1 MEAKVSGQGAP
12 KVRLAKWEATLF
24 RFLFVIASW
33 TLVIG
38 TTSPDWWDYSFSSWL
53 EQGRLTKADDWL
65 WYAPKHQHES
75 EIRMPR
81 GKFHSI
87 STSSA
92 LNVDITIYLGGAG
105 GGCPQKSWRG
115 PFAIRYEQ
123 IRITEGND
131 WIRNWTWRVPWRS
144 SRRSKPSGS
153 RGILGIKI
161 SKIKS
166 HLKIN

>member
-81 GKFHSI
+81 GKFYSI
-87 STSSA
+87 SISST
-92 LNVDITIYLGGAG
+92 LNVDIF
-105 GGCPQKSWRG
+105 R
-115 PFAIRYEQ
+115 RYQRRLPSKVMERSVCNPVRTDSHHREEWLDSELDVTCAVKEFTSVKTL
-123 IRITEGND
+123 RI
-131 WIRNWTWRVPWRS
+131 
-144 SRRSKPSGS
+144 SRYFGHKNRQ
-153 RGILGIKI
+153 
-161 SKIKS
+161 
-166 HLKIN
+166 N